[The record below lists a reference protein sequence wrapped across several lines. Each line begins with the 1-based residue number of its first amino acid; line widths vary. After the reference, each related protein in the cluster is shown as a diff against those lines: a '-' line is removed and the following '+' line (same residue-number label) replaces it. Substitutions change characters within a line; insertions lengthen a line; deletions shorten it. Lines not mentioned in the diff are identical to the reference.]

1 VTENTLGRKIP
12 EKVDNIGIL
21 TPFKGAYEYTP
32 LVKKDKG
39 NRQLPKL
46 NKLID
51 TIEQVII
58 KTGLKDGMTISF
70 HHHFRSGDRI
80 VNMVMDVIAN
90 MGIKDITIA
99 ASSLSDVHA
108 PLVKHIK
115 NKVIKRII
123 TSGLRGELA
132 EAVSNGIMETPVLIH
147 SHGGRAR
154 AIESGQIVIDVAFLG
169 VPSCD
174 VYGNAN
180 GYTGKSA
187 CGSLGYAM
195 VDAGFAK
202 KVVLITDNI
211 VEYPNTPFSIH
222 QDMVDYIVTVD
233 SVGDPKGITT
243 GATRITKNPR
253 DLLLAK
259 LVSEVVVNSGYF
271 ENGFSLQTGSG
282 GASVAVTRFLREYME
297 ERNVKA
303 RWALGGISGPMVKLH
318 EDGFIGR
325 LLDVQS
331 FDGEAIRSIGENRY
345 HTEIDASYYANPLN
359 KGCAV
364 NKLNVVILSALEID
378 KDFNVNVITG
388 SDGIIRGASGGH
400 SDTAVGSGL
409 SIIVAPLVRGR
420 TATVIDSVQTVITPG
435 STVDVLVTDRGI
447 AVNPRRPEIMER
459 LKSCKLPVYSIEEL
473 KNKAEKIVGRPEQIR
488 FEEKIVALVEYRDGT
503 IIDTIRQI
511 KN

>member
-1 VTENTLGRKIP
+1 MTENAAGRVVPESVENLGK
-12 EKVDNIGIL
+12 L
-21 TPFKGAYEYTP
+21 TPFRGAYEYTP

-39 NRQLPKL
+39 NRMLPKL

-58 KTGLKDGMTISF
+58 KCGLKDGMTISF

-80 VNMVMDVIAN
+80 VNMVMDVIAA
-90 MGIKDITIA
+90 MGIKDLTLA
-99 ASSLSDVHA
+99 ASSLTDVHS
-108 PLVKHIK
+108 PLVRHIK
-115 NKVIKRII
+115 NGVVKRII

-132 EAVSNGIMETPVLIH
+132 EAVSSGLMETPVLIH

-154 AIESGQIVIDVAFLG
+154 AIETGQITIDVAFLG

-187 CGSLGYAM
+187 CGSLGYAI
-195 VDAGFAK
+195 VDAEFAR
-202 KVVLITDNI
+202 KVVLVTDNI

-222 QDMVDYIVTVD
+222 QDRVDYIVTVD
-233 SVGDPKGITT
+233 SVGDPKGIST

-271 ENGFSLQTGSG
+271 ENGFSIQTGSG
-282 GASVAVTRFLREYME
+282 GASVAATRFLREYME

-318 EDGFIGR
+318 EDGFIER

-331 FDGEAIRSIGENRY
+331 FDTEAIRSIGENRY
-345 HTEIDASYYANPLN
+345 HSEIDASYYANPLN

-378 KDFNVNVITG
+378 TKFNVNVITG

-420 TATVIDSVQTVITPG
+420 TATVIDDVQTIITPG

-447 AVNPRRPEIMER
+447 AVNPRRPEIREK
-459 LKSCKLPVYSIEEL
+459 LLGCKLPVYEIEEL
-473 KNKAEKIVGRPEQIR
+473 RVKAEKIVGIPEPIQ
-488 FEEKIVALVEYRDGT
+488 FEDRIVALVEYRDGT
-503 IIDTIRQI
+503 IIDVIRQI
-511 KN
+511 KQ